1 MPSRREIILGL
12 VAAAASMWSSLPL
25 QAVEGGASES
35 VEARKACILVW
46 LDGGP
51 STIDMWNLPS
61 DQRTRG
67 PFGTIPTAGAME
79 INEHL
84 SKTAEVMDEL
94 SIVRSMSTREVHD
107 RAYYYAHTGFVPN
120 PNVKHPSAGAV
131 IAQHL
136 AATRSDLK
144 LPSFVSINGSSLG
157 SGYLD
162 RKYAPFVVDSRGQ
175 FLKRL
180 DLKVDAKSID
190 RRLGLLG
197 EVDREFAVARG
208 SFIDQHQQAKQH
220 ALRMIQSDQ
229 IDVFRIHGEDPQL
242 RKRYGDNDF
251 GHAMLIAR
259 RLVEAGVPF
268 VEVNLPGWDAPTS
281 DYFVHLRENLL
292 PQLDS
297 GLSTL
302 VHDLKSRG
310 RLRHTVIVVMG
321 AYGRSPRIGPKNRRE
336 PWTRS
341 WSLLMGGGGLRGGR
355 LVGQTTADGARVT
368 TDPISFED
376 VWTTVAKS
384 MGIEVDAKHVTRR
397 GRPIRIFNGG
407 QPIREL
413 LDE

>member
-12 VAAAASMWSSLPL
+12 VAATASMWSSLPL
-25 QAVEGGASES
+25 RAVEGEAPES
-35 VEARKACILVW
+35 VEPRPACILVW

-51 STIDMWNLPS
+51 STIDMWNIPS
-61 DQRTRG
+61 DRRTRG
-67 PFGTIPTAGAME
+67 PFGTIPTAGKME

-84 SKTAEVMDEL
+84 SKTADVMDEL
-94 SIVRSMSTREVHD
+94 SIVRSMSTREVHE

-120 PNVKHPSAGAV
+120 PSVQHPSAGAV

-157 SGYLD
+157 AGYLD
-162 RKYAPFVVDSRGQ
+162 RKYSPFVVDSRGQ
-175 FLKRL
+175 FLKRP
-180 DLKVDAKSID
+180 DLKVDVKAVD
-190 RRLGLLG
+190 RRLELL
-197 EVDREFAVARG
+197 EKVDKEFAAARR
-208 SFIDQHQQAKQH
+208 SSMDQHQQAKQH
-220 ALRMIQSDQ
+220 ALQILRSGQ
-229 IDVFRIHGEDPQL
+229 IDVFRIDGEDPKL
-242 RKRYGDNDF
+242 RQRYGDNDF
-251 GHAMLIAR
+251 GRAMLMAR

-268 VEVNLPGWDAPTS
+268 VEVNLPGWDAPQN

-310 RLRHTVIVVMG
+310 LLRHTVIVVMG
-321 AYGRSPRIGPKNRRE
+321 AHGRSPRIGPKNRRG

-355 LVGQTTADGARVT
+355 LVGQTTADGARVK

-376 VWTTVAKS
+376 VWITVAKS
-384 MGIEVDAKHVTRR
+384 MGIAVDAQHVTRSS
-397 GRPIRIFNGG
+397 RPIKIFNGG

-413 LDE
+413 LVD